1 MFLRVSANRPSE
13 SMDGI
18 WPSPPELHQIQQYR
32 GKEDTGTW
40 EFKFEIRSDL
50 RGHME
55 AAMASEAIIMAV
67 PGNMHIG
74 ARVIEV
80 ALITS

>member
-1 MFLRVSANRPSE
+1 
-13 SMDGI
+13 MDGN
-18 WPSPPELHQIQQYR
+18 WSPVRIYQIQQYR
-32 GKEDTGTW
+32 GQEDTGTW
-40 EFKFEIRSDL
+40 VIEGIEFKFEIRSDL

-74 ARVIEV
+74 ARVIQV